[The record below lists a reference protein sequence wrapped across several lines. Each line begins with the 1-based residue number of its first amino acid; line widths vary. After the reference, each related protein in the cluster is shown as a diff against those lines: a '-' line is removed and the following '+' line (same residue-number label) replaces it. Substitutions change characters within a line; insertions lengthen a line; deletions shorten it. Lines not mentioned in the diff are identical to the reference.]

1 MEELR
6 RNFERQVV
14 IYRVQQDEVGPKL
27 QITEEEARQYYLS
40 HQQEFV
46 TPSQVT
52 LREILIEVP
61 TATQG
66 GQRGINVGQE
76 DDAKQKATAV
86 RARIS
91 AGEDFV
97 KVASEVSTAAS
108 KANGGLI
115 GPIDVKELSQNL
127 QQLLDTMK
135 PGEITQPLRVAK
147 GYQILKLETKT
158 TLSSQALRE
167 RARCRS

>member
-61 TATQG
+61 AATQG
-66 GQRGINVGQE
+66 GQAASTSDRKTTRSEGHS
-76 DDAKQKATAV
+76 D

-91 AGEDFV
+91 AGEDFGRWRPR
-97 KVASEVSTAAS
+97 SRQRRRRPTAA
-108 KANGGLI
+108 
-115 GPIDVKELSQNL
+115 
-127 QQLLDTMK
+127 
-135 PGEITQPLRVAK
+135 
-147 GYQILKLETKT
+147 
-158 TLSSQALRE
+158 
-167 RARCRS
+167 